1 MGVLDRLRGTSRQDP
16 TPAAKA
22 IVAAAMPMSGPGVTR
37 VNRGRG
43 YTTTEQWQQEAWYYF
58 DAVGE
63 LRGPYVW
70 IANAVS
76 QADVHATELDP
87 DTGKPTGPTED
98 PMATAVAAMALG
110 GAARRAGL
118 LRLLALCWQ
127 VPGEAWIIVRP
138 AKRAGDPDTWLVL
151 SGNKVKAKGE
161 SWQYTDPFTGEMVTL
176 TTNDRLLRVW
186 CPHPNDQAKADSSA
200 RPAIPVCREIEK
212 ASQSIAARLDSRLAM
227 NGVWVVPE
235 EIDFPKGEHET
246 VGAAIMDLFLS
257 VAEQGISNPG
267 QAAAAVPIVL
277 TVPGEQISNAVW
289 QDFASAFDAAV
300 VELRQDAIRRL
311 AATLD
316 MPKDVAEGTQGESNH
331 WSAWQVEESTY
342 KIYIEPLLKAIGDA
356 VTELWFR
363 PALIAMGMPPER
375 ADMFE
380 LGWDTTAIVARPD
393 DTENL
398 RDLHDRLLISDDY
411 MRDENGIPE
420 DAKPDEEEYTK
431 RLLERIV
438 VGAPTLLSDPNVARA
453 MGLEITVAPAAT
465 GATGD
470 VQGGELVAPEA
481 APDQNALPGTQGQ
494 EPQAEDVPEGLVA
507 AAELIVYDA
516 LARAGGRL
524 LTNQNRGQFKSTDRH
539 ELYQVIDY
547 DLKHFGRL
555 TEGSFQ
561 FVDRVAESFGRES
574 GWFAGRVI
582 GYVQAL
588 LTTKQPHSREA
599 LRNVLR

>member
-1 MGVLDRLRGTSRQDP
+1 MGVLDRLRGTSGDR

-43 YTTTEQWQQEAWYYF
+43 HTTTEQWQQEAWYYF
-58 DAVGE
+58 DVVGE
-63 LRGPYVW
+63 ARGPMVW

-98 PMATAVAAMALG
+98 AQAQAVAALALG
-110 GAARRAGL
+110 GAAQRSGL

-176 TTNDRLLRVW
+176 TPKDRLLRVW
-186 CPHPNDQAKADSSA
+186 SPHPNDQAKADSA
-200 RPAIPVCREIEK
+200 MRPALPICREVEK

-227 NGVWVVPE
+227 NGVWMVPE
-235 EIDFPKGEHET
+235 EIDYPKGDHET
-246 VGAAIMDLFLS
+246 VGAAIMDLFLT
-257 VAEQGISNPG
+257 VAETSLQNPG
-267 QAAAAVPIVL
+267 QAAATVPIVL
-277 TVPGEQISNAVW
+277 TVPGEQISQAQW

-300 VELRQDAIRRL
+300 VELRQDALRRL

-316 MPKDVAEGTQGESNH
+316 MPKDVAEGTQGEANH

-342 KIYIEPLLKAIGDA
+342 KIFIEPLLKAIGDA
-356 VTELWFR
+356 ITELWFR
-363 PALIAMGMPPER
+363 PALIAMGMAPER
-375 ADMFE
+375 AEMFE

-398 RDLHDRLLISDDY
+398 RDLHDRILISDEY
-411 MRDENGIPE
+411 MLTENGVPL
-420 DAKPDEEEYTK
+420 DAMPGDEERT
-431 RLLERIV
+431 RRVLEKIV
-438 VGAPTLLSDPNVARA
+438 IGAPTLLSDPNVANA
-453 MGLEITVAPAAT
+453 IGLDIEVAPAAA
-465 GATGD
+465 GVDAS
-470 VQGGELVAPEA
+470 VEGGELVAPE
-481 APDQNALPGTQGQ
+481 PEPQNALPGTQGEES
-494 EPQAEDVPEGLVA
+494 EPREVPEGLVA
-507 AAELIVYDA
+507 AAEMIVYDA
-516 LARAGGRL
+516 LFRAGGRL
-524 LTNQNRGQFKSTDRH
+524 LTNQNRGQFKSTKRE
-539 ELYQVIDY
+539 ELYQVVDY
-547 DLKHFGRL
+547 DLAHFGRL
-555 TEGSFQ
+555 TEGSFV

-574 GWFAGRVI
+574 GWFAGCVV
-582 GYVQAL
+582 GYVEAL
-588 LTTKQPHSREA
+588 LATKQPYSREA
-599 LRNVLR
+599 LRRVLR